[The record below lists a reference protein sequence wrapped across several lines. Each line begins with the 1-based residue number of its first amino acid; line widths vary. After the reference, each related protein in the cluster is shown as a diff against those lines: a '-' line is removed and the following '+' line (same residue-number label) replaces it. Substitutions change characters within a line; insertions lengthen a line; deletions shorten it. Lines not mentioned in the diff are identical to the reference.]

1 LNYVKS
7 KEIKMI
13 RKASAVWNGGLRGGN
28 GRMSS
33 ASGVLDNTQYS
44 FSTRFENGIGTN
56 PEELLAAAHAGCFSM
71 ALSAELERAELT
83 PESVS
88 TNSTLTFEKT
98 DAGFTITKIHLNVV
112 AKVPGADG
120 ETFAQIAESAKSGC
134 PVSRALNT
142 EITMDAKL
150 G

>member
-1 LNYVKS
+1 MK
-7 KEIKMI
+7 

-28 GRMSS
+28 GTMSS
-33 ASGVLDNTQYS
+33 ESGVLDNNQYS
-44 FSTRFENGIGTN
+44 FTTRFENGIGTN
-56 PEELLAAAHAGCFSM
+56 PEELIAAAHAGCFSM

-98 DAGFTITKIHLNVV
+98 DAGFTITTIHLDVV
-112 AKVPGADG
+112 AKVPGADQ
-120 ETFAQIAESAKSGC
+120 EAFAKIAESAKRGC
-134 PVSRALNT
+134 PVSRVLNA

>member
-1 LNYVKS
+1 MK
-7 KEIKMI
+7 
-13 RKASAVWNGGLRGGN
+13 RTASAVWNGGLRGGN
-28 GRMSS
+28 GTMSS

-44 FSTRFENGIGTN
+44 FTTRFENGIGTN
-56 PEELLAAAHAGCFSM
+56 PEELIAAAHAGCFSM

-98 DAGFTITKIHLNVV
+98 DAGFTITKIHLDVV
-112 AKVPGADG
+112 AKVPGADQ
-120 ETFAQIAESAKSGC
+120 ETFAKIAQSAKSGC
-134 PVSRALNT
+134 PVSRALNA

>member
-1 LNYVKS
+1 MK
-7 KEIKMI
+7 
-13 RKASAVWNGGLRGGN
+13 RKASAVWNGGLRAGN
-28 GRMSS
+28 GMMSS
-33 ASGVLDNTQYS
+33 ESGVLKNIQYS
-44 FSTRFENGIGTN
+44 FTTRFENGIGTN
-56 PEELLAAAHAGCFSM
+56 PEELIAAAHAGCFSM

-98 DAGFTITKIHLNVV
+98 DAGFTITKIHLDVV
-112 AKVPGADG
+112 AKVADTDE
-120 ETFAQIAESAKSGC
+120 ETFAKIAESAKRGC
-134 PVSRALNT
+134 PVSRVLNA